1 MSTIAI
7 NYVFNPFAGFFK
19 KLVVAF
25 EIIGYSR
32 AASELARLGYH
43 KEAKTCMMQ
52 IKALKADTN
61 ENLKGWV

>member
-32 AASELARLGYH
+32 AASEFARLGYH
-43 KEAKTCMMQ
+43 EEAKASIMQ
-52 IKALKADTN
+52 VAKLKS
-61 ENLKGWV
+61 

>member
-19 KLVVAF
+19 KLAVAF

-43 KEAKTCMMQ
+43 EEAKNCMMQ
-52 IKALKADTN
+52 INALKADTN